1 MLWVQNL
8 LDVLFPRPCVACGL
22 DRKGEGEYLCGLCRD
37 HTPFI
42 LPPLCH
48 TCGRPGEMEYEYPT
62 EDFQCGLCRK
72 QTYRFD
78 RARSLGVYTS
88 VLKELVHFFK
98 YQRHPGAIRDI
109 TSLLEQH
116 LGQNGETFSGLE
128 VVWVP
133 LHRSKLKARGFDQSY
148 VLARQVARLA
158 GCPLLE
164 DTLVRLRDTLPQAK
178 KTRTERMENV
188 RGAFEVAR
196 PEAVAG
202 RALLVVDDV
211 FTTGA
216 TVNEVTKVL
225 KKAGANRV
233 EVFTLARA

>member
-8 LDVLFPRPCVACGL
+8 LDLLFPRPCVGCGL

-37 HTPFI
+37 HIPFI

-48 TCGRPGEMEYEYPT
+48 TCGCPGEMEYEYPT
-62 EDFQCGLCRK
+62 ADFQCGLCRK
-72 QTYRFD
+72 QAYRFD

-88 VLKELVHFFK
+88 VLKELIHFFK
-98 YQRHPGAIRDI
+98 YQRHPGAIREI
-109 TSLLEQH
+109 LSLLEQYQDLH
-116 LGQNGETFSGLE
+116 GERWAGLE

-133 LHRSKLKARGFDQSY
+133 LHRNKLKARGFDQSY

-158 GCPLLE
+158 HRPLLE
-164 DTLVRLRDTLPQAK
+164 GALARVRETPPQTQ
-178 KTRTERMENV
+178 KTRAERMENV
-188 RGAFEVAR
+188 RGAFEVVHGS
-196 PEAVAG
+196 AVAG
-202 RALLVVDDV
+202 RDLLVVDDV

-216 TVNEVTKVL
+216 TVNEAARVL